1 MRRSAARRTH
11 AGMDDFGVIVI
22 GGGHAGLEAALA
34 SARIGVDTLMVTG
47 NRRTIGLMPCNPSIG
62 GPAKGQLAREV
73 DALGGEM
80 GVCIDAT
87 YLHTRWLNESKGPA
101 VRALRSQADKAAYAA
116 RMQAT
121 VSSQARLAVI
131 EDFVDDLLVDGDGI
145 RGVVLH
151 SGTQCFTRNV
161 VMAAGTFMGGKMFA
175 GERSRAGGRIGEA
188 PSSGLGHALRRVGF
202 PTGRLKT
209 GTPPRVHKRSVEF
222 SKTQAQLPSAV
233 PLAFSY
239 RSRPAFPGPQ
249 LACHIT
255 HTNSATHE
263 LIRANLHRSPMY
275 GLGAI
280 EGVGPRYC
288 PSIEDKVVKFSH
300 NPTHQI
306 FLEPEGWD
314 VDEIYVGGF
323 STSLPAEVQLA
334 MLHTLPGLESAE
346 MLRAGY
352 AVEYDFVPPTE
363 LRATLET
370 RRIAGLFHC
379 GQVNGTSGYE
389 EAAAQGLVAGINAA
403 RRALGREQIVLSR
416 SSSYIGTLIDD
427 LITKGAAE
435 PYRMLTS
442 RAEHRMVLR
451 HDNADERLTPIGRD
465 AGLVDDQT
473 HTAFL
478 ERMEKLA
485 TERRRLSGTRI
496 NGSTLAET
504 LRRSGTTY
512 RAVCPESPLADELGD
527 RLAVE
532 IKYEGYIR
540 RQTAVIEKLAHAEFV
555 RIPESLEYERVPSL
569 SREAIEKLCDLRP
582 ETLGQ
587 AGRIPG
593 VSPADVAVLSVHL
606 TALRRSGSSHSAAV
620 RA

>member
-87 YLHTRWLNESKGPA
+87 YLHARWLNESKGPA

-116 RMQAT
+116 RMQST
-121 VSSQARLAVI
+121 VANQARLAVI
-131 EDFVDDLLVDGDGI
+131 EDFVDDLVIGADGI

-151 SGTQCFTRNV
+151 SGTQCGARNV

-175 GERSRAGGRIGEA
+175 GERTRAGGRIGEA
-188 PSSGLGHALRRVGF
+188 PSSGLGHALRRAGF

-209 GTPPRVHKRSVEF
+209 GTPPRVHRRSVDF
-222 SKTQAQLPSAV
+222 SKTHAQLPSEV
-233 PLAFSY
+233 PLTFSY
-239 RSRPAFPGPQ
+239 RSIAAFPGPQ

-255 HTNSATHE
+255 HTNGATHE

-334 MLHTLPGLESAE
+334 MLHTLPGLETAE

-370 RRIAGLFHC
+370 RRVAGLFHC

-403 RRALGREQIVLSR
+403 RRAQGREQIVLSR

-451 HDNADERLTPIGRD
+451 HDNADERLTPIGREV
-465 AGLVDDQT
+465 GLVDDET
-473 HTAFL
+473 YAAFL
-478 ERMEKLA
+478 NRMESL
-485 TERRRLSGTRI
+485 TSERHRLSRTRV
-496 NGSTLAET
+496 NGATLAET
-504 LRRSGTTY
+504 LRRSGTSY
-512 RAVCPESPLADELGD
+512 RDVCPYSPLAEDLGE

-540 RQTAVIEKLAHAEFV
+540 RQTTVIEKLAQAEFV
-555 RIPESLEYERVPSL
+555 RIPEAIDYDRVPSL
-569 SREAIEKLCDLRP
+569 SREAIEKLGARRP

-593 VSPADVAVLSVHL
+593 VSPADIAVLSVHL
-606 TALRRSGSSHSAAV
+606 TALRRSATRPFAAV